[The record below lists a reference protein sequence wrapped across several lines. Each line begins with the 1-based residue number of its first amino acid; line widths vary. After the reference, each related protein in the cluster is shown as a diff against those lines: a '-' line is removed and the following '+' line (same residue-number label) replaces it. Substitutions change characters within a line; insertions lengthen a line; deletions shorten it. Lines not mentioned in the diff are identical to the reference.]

1 MKKFLLSVFFL
12 LGGAGFSGAF
22 ADDPQDVYLTI
33 VNEDEA
39 NMGNTKA
46 PARPLI
52 VSLADGVLSLPAM
65 PVDYQ
70 FQMLDEN
77 GTLVYSALIPAGSTQ
92 IVLPAMT
99 GNFEIRLVADTYYFK
114 GYITL

>member
-1 MKKFLLSVFFL
+1 MKKTVLLLFLLF
-12 LGGAGFSGAF
+12 GGTSISGVY
-22 ADDPQDVYLTI
+22 ADDT
-33 VNEDEA
+33 EDIPLYIIDE
-39 NMGNTKA
+39 GPITSGSTKA

-52 VSLADGVLSLPAM
+52 VTLADGVLALPAT
-65 PVDYQ
+65 PVDYL
-70 FQMLDEN
+70 FQMYDEN
-77 GTLVYSALIPAGSTQ
+77 GTLVYSTFIPAGSAQ

>member
-1 MKKFLLSVFFL
+1 MKKTVLLFFL
-12 LGGAGFSGAF
+12 LFGGTIFSGVY
-22 ADDPQDVYLTI
+22 ADDS
-33 VNEDEA
+33 EDIPLYIIDE
-39 NMGNTKA
+39 GPIISGPTKA

-52 VSLADGVLSLPAM
+52 VSLADGVLSLPAT

-77 GTLVYSALIPAGSTQ
+77 GTLVYSAFIPAGSTQ

-99 GNFEIRLVADTYYFK
+99 GSFEIRLVADTYYYR
-114 GYITL
+114 GLIVL